1 MAVVR
6 RRPVPSTK
14 DIQPRSNL
22 AEEENQTDSKDIQ
35 GKPEKTI
42 EERMKERNERLEKLK
57 LKTEIYRQEEKEEL
71 SEEVS
76 ISDNQDTM
84 QEYDLEKFTAST
96 SKTIAKTSTEAGVM
110 SVINAENSKRMTLSS
125 DVIYKLNN
133 PNTIS
138 ISFSDDSLAIAE
150 RLPNNDN
157 LLKLRSSGKKGVIYS
172 SGLVSE
178 ITEKYSLDFSNRVSI
193 TFSEVNYVKCNGYT
207 VAIIKMKNI

>member
-22 AEEENQTDSKDIQ
+22 AEEENQTQ
-35 GKPEKTI
+35 GKSEKTI
-42 EERMKERNERLEKLK
+42 EERMKERREKLEKLK
-57 LKTEIYRQEEKEEL
+57 LKTEIYSQEEREEL
-71 SEEVS
+71 SEEVN
-76 ISDNQDTM
+76 ISNNQDTM
-84 QEYDLEKFTAST
+84 QEYDLESFTAST
-96 SKTIAKTSTEAGVM
+96 SKTIAKTSTEAGVI
-110 SVINAENSKRMTLSS
+110 SVINSKSCKRIVLSS
-125 DVIYKLNN
+125 EVIYKLNN

-150 RLPNNDN
+150 RLLNNDN

-178 ITEKYSLDFSNRVSI
+178 ITDKYGLDFSNRTSI
-193 TFSEVNYVKCNGYT
+193 TFLEVNYVKCNGYT